1 MNYMGFN
8 GYTTCSIDRSG
19 EFAKSDSVNAGWI
32 FSGKLERDF
41 LEKVREGNQ
50 TEREKERAEVKVFR
64 FNGILVILIIG

>member
-1 MNYMGFN
+1 MDQGFN
-8 GYTTCSIDRSG
+8 GYVTSSTG

-50 TEREKERAEVKVFR
+50 TERKKERAEVKVFR
-64 FNGILVILIIG
+64 SNGILLILING